1 MPPVATI
8 LGAELPLKLS
18 PTFLERAACPLCLK
32 WTYVDKLTTSSSR
45 MSALR
50 GAAAHLA
57 IAVLTKRCLDEK
69 ILPSRLSD
77 EHLRGAIAEAT
88 PHEIYAQIGPIFE
101 WVSLWRERFHL
112 QSKQLVG
119 FEERMAIGERFEEA
133 AWSEAAYRGIVDV
146 IHIRDRTA
154 IVTDYKSQPNIL
166 SQAALDQHDKGSFY
180 CWLVSKFYPQI
191 EEFVFRLW
199 YLRYGFYAE
208 TRRSR
213 RQLDL
218 FEQQLLVRKQKITEI
233 ERWEPVAGD
242 HCGVCDFNHL
252 CPLGQAPSPLASDL
266 VTPDQAVQLASEL
279 RVKEEWVK
287 RARGKLKVYVEKN
300 EDPIE
305 LAGYAYGFRA
315 IETVQHDAS
324 VLVDPLR
331 DHDLPLS
338 DYLAGKSKPL
348 AKLLKNLDE
357 GSDLREQLEAART
370 VKRATKFRGYKLAGD
385 DETTGDEE
393 E

>member
-8 LGAELPLKLS
+8 AGAELPLKLS

-32 WTYVDKLTTSSSR
+32 WSYIDRLITSSSR
-45 MSALR
+45 TSALR

-57 IAVLTKRCLDEK
+57 IAVLTKCCLDEK

-77 EHLRGAIAEAT
+77 EHLRRAIAQAT
-88 PHEIYAQIGPIFE
+88 PHEIYPQIGPIFE
-101 WVSLWRERFHL
+101 WVSLWRERFLL
-112 QSKQLVG
+112 QPKQLVG
-119 FEERMAIGERFEEA
+119 FEERMAISERFDEA
-133 AWSEAAYRGIVDV
+133 AWSDAAYRGIVDV

-213 RQLDL
+213 HQLDL
-218 FEQQLLVRKQKITEI
+218 FEQQLFVRRQKIAEI
-233 ERWEPVAGD
+233 ERWQPIAGD

-252 CPLGQAPSPLASDL
+252 CPLGQTSSPLASEL
-266 VTPDQAVQLASEL
+266 VTHEQALKLASEL
-279 RVKEEWVK
+279 RVKEEWIK
-287 RARGKLKVYVEKN
+287 RARGQLKVYVEKN

-315 IETVQHDAS
+315 SETVQHDAGA
-324 VLVDPLR
+324 LIDPLR
-331 DHDLPLS
+331 ENDLTLS
-338 DYLAGKSKPL
+338 TYLVGKTKPL
-348 AKLLKNLDE
+348 AKLLKKLDQASE
-357 GSDLREQLEAART
+357 LRDQLEAARV
-370 VKRATKFRGYKLAGD
+370 VKVTTRFKGYKLAGD
-385 DETTGDEE
+385 DETASDEE